1 MDIVPQIFTAKVM
14 HKRLFPKVNQ
24 FVYDIYYLALP
35 LSKME
40 EAAKRG
46 LSINR
51 PAPLSFYNRDHANR
65 NDQEDLQQWI
75 TGILKEHDLNNHI
88 SSVVLVS
95 MPRVL
100 GYVFNPVSFW
110 LCLDSDNNIRA
121 VLNEVNN
128 TFGET
133 HSYLCAHKNGV
144 PIDKKEWLEAQKL
157 FHVSPFLEREGHYK
171 FRYELDGERL
181 GIWIDFYNEENNKK
195 LITSLTGT
203 LMPLTKRNLRYVF
216 WRYPLVTL
224 KSIYLIHWQAFKLVL
239 KRARYYRK
247 PEQLT
252 PKISQNENLTKM

>member
-1 MDIVPQIFTAKVM
+1 MDIDPQIFTAKVM

-35 LSKME
+35 LHKIND
-40 EAAKRG
+40 AADRG
-46 LSINR
+46 LCINR
-51 PAPLSFYNRDHANR
+51 YAPISFYNCDHGGHTAN
-65 NDQEDLQQWI
+65 EDLQKWI
-75 TGILKEHDLNNHI
+75 SDILQPHNLNDTI
-88 SSVVLVS
+88 DSVMLVT

-110 LCLDSDNNIRA
+110 LCLDKDKNIRA

-133 HSYLCAHKNGV
+133 HSYLCAHENGS
-144 PIDKKEWLEAQKL
+144 PLKKKEWLEAKKL

-181 GIWIDFYNEENNKK
+181 GIWIDFYDEESNKK

-203 LMPLTKRNLRYVF
+203 LMPLTRKNLRYVF

-224 KSIYLIHWQAFKLVL
+224 KSICLIHWQALKLVF
-239 KRARYYRK
+239 KHARYYRK
-247 PEQLT
+247 PVQLT
-252 PKISQNENLTKM
+252 PKITRNENLTKM

>member
-1 MDIVPQIFTAKVM
+1 MDIEPQIFTAKVM

-35 LSKME
+35 ISRLKDAMNKGLAVNRF
-40 EAAKRG
+40 AA
-46 LSINR
+46 I
-51 PAPLSFYNRDHANR
+51 SFYNCDHG
-65 NDQEDLQQWI
+65 DHKDDGDLDKWI
-75 TGILKEHDLNNHI
+75 SDILTQHNLSEHID
-88 SSVVLVS
+88 SVVLVT

-110 LCLDSDNNIRA
+110 LCLDKERKIRA

-133 HSYLCAHKNGV
+133 HSYLCAHNGGV
-144 PIDKKEWLEAQKL
+144 PIDKKEWIEAKKL

-171 FRYELDGERL
+171 FRYELDGDRL
-181 GIWIDFYNEENNKK
+181 GIRIDFYDASENKK

-203 LMPLTKRNLRYVF
+203 VSPLNKNSLRYVF

-224 KSIYLIHWQAFKLVL
+224 KSIYLIHWQAIKLLFK
-239 KRARYYRK
+239 KARYYKK
-247 PEQLT
+247 PDQIT
-252 PKISQNENLTKM
+252 PKFSQSDNLTKM